1 MRVSPFQFHIVSLFA
16 FLALPLLPGT
26 RACAEGLSREG
37 RAAEAVRIVEVYTET
52 IEHCS
57 MLGGATRRLCTVEA
71 EGRRAV
77 AFAELDAVAAP
88 SAEHTRTAA
97 RAVRETAFATSVA
110 RCEAGP
116 PADVSVCT
124 ALAGSELRSARAGA
138 DLFYGPQ
145 PRPAK
150 AVRPVRTTRPRDRKA
165 GR

>member
-1 MRVSPFQFHIVSLFA
+1 MRVSSSHIVSLFV
-16 FLALPLLPGT
+16 LLSLPLLPGT
-26 RACAEGLSREG
+26 RACAEGLSRQG
-37 RAAEAVRIVEVYTET
+37 RAAEALRIVEEYTET
-52 IEHCS
+52 IEYCS
-57 MLGGATRRLCTVEA
+57 VLRGATRRLCTVEA

-97 RAVRETAFATSVA
+97 RAVRESVFATSVA

-116 PADVSVCT
+116 PAEMGACT
-124 ALAGSELRSARAGA
+124 ALAGSELRASRAGA
-138 DLFYGPQ
+138 ELFYGPQ

-150 AVRPVRTTRPRDRKA
+150 ADRPRRATRARDRKA